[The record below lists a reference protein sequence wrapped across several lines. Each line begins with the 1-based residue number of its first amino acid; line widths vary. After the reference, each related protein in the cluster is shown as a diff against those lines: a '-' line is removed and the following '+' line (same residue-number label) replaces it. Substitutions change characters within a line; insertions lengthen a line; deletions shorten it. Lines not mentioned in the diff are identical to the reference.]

1 MSLEDE
7 RKAQWRIVLA
17 LVAPVLVRVGLAA
30 IVLVVVQLGLLPAG
44 VLDECLAGL
53 VDLRP

>member
-1 MSLEDE
+1 MAPEDE

-30 IVLVVVQLGLLPAG
+30 IVLVVVQFGLLPAG
-44 VLDECLAGL
+44 VLDACLAGL